1 MKTLPLCFAAGCF
14 GALVNI
20 AVVWIFDNFGIME
33 ALQVR
38 MPIAYSA
45 EWMYQRIVWGGIW
58 GFLFMLPLYKSSIL
72 MKGTIISLIPS
83 LFQLFYV
90 FPQLMGADVAGL
102 NYGVLTP
109 ALILILTWV
118 WGIATALGIKM
129 FR

>member
-1 MKTLPLCFAAGCF
+1 MRTLPLCFAAGCF
-14 GALVNI
+14 GALINS
-20 AVVWIFDNFGIME
+20 AVVWICDNFGLME

-38 MPIAYSA
+38 MPVAYSA

-90 FPQLMGADVAGL
+90 YPYLRGADVAGL

-109 ALILILTWV
+109 AMVLFLNWV
-118 WGIATALGIKM
+118 WGIATALGIRM